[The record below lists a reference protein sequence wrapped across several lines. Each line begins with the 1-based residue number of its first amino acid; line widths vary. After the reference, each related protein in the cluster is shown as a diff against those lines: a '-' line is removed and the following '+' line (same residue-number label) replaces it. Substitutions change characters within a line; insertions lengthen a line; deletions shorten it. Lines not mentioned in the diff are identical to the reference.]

1 MNHIQTNFS
10 SFFSKIMI
18 GAMLAF
24 FVYSCWSAFET
35 SKQFFGGSTT
45 GVTIVLVIFIILILL
60 VASILQYR
68 FTDKQFLVF
77 LISISIVVRLGV
89 VLFTDVP
96 MIGDMKAMYESAK
109 QLAIG
114 NNIGDVTQLPFIIY
128 ESIVIRIFGDTVFT
142 LQLFNI
148 LFCAGTAFFIYRI
161 ASMVFGEEC
170 GRIASVFYALYIPN
184 ICMSSLLTA
193 ESLAIFLFYCAC
205 YILLYKGLD
214 HPYMWGISAIVF
226 ALSNMI
232 FPLGLFLPIFIA
244 VYVLLIELFQS
255 ATKQKLLLK
264 MIGILILFY
273 STHFGVSYGIKTM
286 EMSQYTISNET
297 YVQSVLIG
305 KSENGEKTSGNQSV
319 KEHIDQKLKEIEVE
333 RFKLLKPVIN
343 EFSDEGINSIL
354 FKCEKLIYIAVT
366 LFMVIALLHF
376 LIKKQQNEGYMLFLL
391 LIGGY
396 VSLRLF
402 QVDMAYYNIIM
413 PALFILQ
420 SFGVYIS
427 YFYCQKVF
435 FRK

>member
-24 FVYSCWSAFET
+24 YVYSCWAAFET

-45 GVTIVLVIFIILILL
+45 SVTIVLAVFIILILL

-77 LISISIVVRLGV
+77 LISVSIVVRLSV

-96 MIGDMKAMYESAK
+96 VIGDMKAMYESAK

-128 ESIVIRIFGDTVFT
+128 ESIIIRIFGDTVFA

-148 LFCAGTAFFIYRI
+148 VFCTGTAFFIYRI

-184 ICMSSLLTA
+184 IFMSSLLTA

-255 ATKQKLLLK
+255 ATKQKFLLK

-273 STHFGVSYGIKTM
+273 STHFGVSYGIKAM
-286 EMSQYTISNET
+286 GMSQYTISNET

-343 EFSDEGINSIL
+343 QFSDEGINSIL

-366 LFMVIALLHF
+366 LFMAIALLHF

-402 QVDMAYYNIIM
+402 QVDMAYYNIIV

-427 YFYCQKVF
+427 YFYCQKIF